1 MEDNELAITNTY
13 LLHLGEQNHGSSL
26 EYLLYLL
33 NGIGTS
39 GDSRSSDPEVD
50 VVKECACW
58 GW

>member
-50 VVKECACW
+50 VVNEWA
-58 GW
+58 